1 MRIVIKEDA
10 DDANYSQD
18 EFVQNSPLIVQEQP
32 KISDTSCKEL
42 ESEPGT
48 AKIKVDRS
56 LKEQSKEKTDRTEVV
71 DK

>member
-1 MRIVIKEDA
+1 MVKDDA

-18 EFVQNSPLIVQEQP
+18 EFVQNSPLIVQERP
-32 KISDTSCKEL
+32 KISETSNKEL

-48 AKIKVDRS
+48 AMIKVDKS

-71 DK
+71 NK